1 MLAHLDE
8 LHSKSRKVEGS
19 TNEMMTVYEML
30 VDGKD
35 ALLKR
40 LLEKKVGARETKP
53 MTKLNTL
60 ENYER
65 PGHIELPNYS

>member
-1 MLAHLDE
+1 
-8 LHSKSRKVEGS
+8 
-19 TNEMMTVYEML
+19 MTVYEML

-60 ENYER
+60 ENYDR
-65 PGHIELPNYS
+65 PDHIECSNYS

>member
-19 TNEMMTVYEML
+19 TNEIMTVYEIL

-65 PGHIELPNYS
+65 PGHIELSNYS